1 MSSKIKDILMWDESL
16 FRAPEVF
23 DLSYIP
29 DVFKFRDNEIEA
41 ISHNVK
47 PLIKGDLPT
56 NTIILGPTG
65 TGKTTSVK
73 LLFKEITEV
82 SNDVIPVYINCQFH
96 YREFSIMSQIFRG
109 IFGYP
114 PVETGKPLTTLYE
127 YTMGELQKKGK
138 RLIVALDDVDF
149 LFHVNIA
156 ENILYKI
163 LRAHEIFPGVKT
175 GIIGIVTDNAFS
187 FKVSEKIRTVFMPN
201 EVHFKPY
208 SQSTIKDILR
218 YRCDIGLYPGVME
231 DEVLDKISEITFD
244 KGDLRLGIR
253 GIKEAGMLAE
263 LEARRKITTEDI
275 EKAIERIS
283 SSLHVEN
290 VFDGLSKTDKK
301 VLKVIAENSSKF
313 TKANDFFNILVDE
326 MSYELFRK
334 ATTKLENL
342 KIVDIQRAQ
351 SRGRGKQNL
360 IHLRVPKEAILDRI
374 KE

>member
-1 MSSKIKDILMWDESL
+1 MWDESL
-16 FRAPEVF
+16 FRNPEVF

-29 DVFKFRDNEIEA
+29 EVFKYRDNELEA

-47 PLIKGDLPT
+47 PLIKGDFPT
-56 NTIILGPTG
+56 NTIVLGPTG

-73 LLFKEITEV
+73 LLFKDITEV
-82 SNDVIPVYINCQFH
+82 SNSVVPVYINCQFH
-96 YREFSIMSQIFRG
+96 YREFSIMSQIFKG

-114 PVETGKPLTTLYE
+114 PAETGKPLTTLYD
-127 YTMGELQKKGK
+127 YTMGELQKKNK
-138 RLIVALDDVDF
+138 TLLVALDDVDF
-149 LFHVNIA
+149 LFHVNVA

-218 YRCDIGLYPGVME
+218 YRSEIGLFPEVMGE
-231 DEVLDKISEITFD
+231 EVLDKISEITFE

-253 GIKEAGMLAE
+253 GIKEAAMLAE
-263 LEARRKITTEDI
+263 LDGRRKIIVEDV

-283 SSLHVEN
+283 SSLHVKN

-301 VLKVIAENSSKF
+301 VLKVIAENSGKF
-313 TKANDFFNILVDE
+313 TKASDFFNILEKD

-334 ATTKLENL
+334 AITKLENL

-360 IHLRVPKEAILDRI
+360 IHLRVPKEAILEII

>member
-16 FRAPEVF
+16 FRNPEVF

-29 DVFKFRDNEIEA
+29 EVFKYRDNELEA

-47 PLIKGDLPT
+47 PLIKGDFPT
-56 NTIILGPTG
+56 NTIVLGPTG

-73 LLFKEITEV
+73 LLFKDITEV
-82 SNDVIPVYINCQFH
+82 SNSVVPVYINCQFH
-96 YREFSIMSQIFRG
+96 YREFSIMSQIFKG

-114 PVETGKPLTTLYE
+114 PAETGKPLTTLYD
-127 YTMGELQKKGK
+127 YTMGELQKKNK
-138 RLIVALDDVDF
+138 TLLVALDDVDF
-149 LFHVNIA
+149 LFHVNVA

-218 YRCDIGLYPGVME
+218 YRSEIGLFPSVMDE
-231 DEVLDKISEITFD
+231 EVLDKISEITFE

-253 GIKEAGMLAE
+253 GIKEAAMLAE
-263 LEARRKITTEDI
+263 LDGRRKIIVEDV

-283 SSLHVEN
+283 SSLHVKN

-301 VLKVIAENSSKF
+301 VLKVIAENSGKF
-313 TKANDFFNILVDE
+313 TKASDFFNILEKD

-334 ATTKLENL
+334 AITKLENL

-360 IHLRVPKEAILDRI
+360 IHLRVPKEAILEII